1 MTATSRSPVT
11 RGSFCRSSEFDATCE
26 ASQSRMQDQRRGN
39 VCGKGEW
46 PGPGITGWRFESSSA
61 HHRKPRS
68 AGFLVLELP
77 LARWRTRRTPAL
89 AFRRRLRLDMRQTAR
104 RHRVSD
110 AERYRAVTA
119 ARERFLAGDD
129 RVRGVRP
136 EVATSWYRCRE
147 QYHVDPGLSQAPA
160 ASAQDES
167 SAEHTLEHEIVFA
180 QLGGAAASIA
190 GEVESAG
197 GVVTVADSAGR
208 ILTIQGDKETLR
220 RARDSN
226 MAPWSCWSE
235 WATGTNGMGTAL
247 EAPGPVLI
255 TGPEHWCAGFD
266 EWVCAGVSVRDAV
279 THDPIAVLDV
289 STWRAHLPAEAG
301 KWLSRAVGSARAGL
315 RQRARDSG
323 AELAAAFAQTHARS
337 GQSVAALD
345 ASGKVVIADEGA
357 SLFLGVP
364 ARVPAL
370 DPAVRW
376 QPGLNLEGLARH
388 AVKQARNDHGWVG
401 STQIVTELTSE
412 PCRITLRPV
421 FLADQPI
428 GTLALFG
435 SEVGSSMERERTEPV
450 MSRPARVVGVS
461 GDRMVLLHRPEVHFA
476 EADGNA
482 VWLVTEEGRLQAAV
496 RGIDKLEEELAGGEF
511 LRVHRRFLVNLSCVR
526 AVDRGARGELS
537 LIMDGAAREAVPVS
551 RRNVPAVRRA
561 LGL

>member
-1 MTATSRSPVT
+1 MS
-11 RGSFCRSSEFDATCE
+11 
-26 ASQSRMQDQRRGN
+26 
-39 VCGKGEW
+39 
-46 PGPGITGWRFESSSA
+46 
-61 HHRKPRS
+61 
-68 AGFLVLELP
+68 
-77 LARWRTRRTPAL
+77 
-89 AFRRRLRLDMRQTAR
+89 QTAR
-104 RHRVSD
+104 RHRMSD

-190 GEVESAG
+190 NEVESVG
-197 GVVTVADSAGR
+197 GVVTVTDGAGR

-255 TGPEHWCAGFD
+255 SGPEHWCTGFH
-266 EWVCAGVSVRDAV
+266 EWVCAGVAVRDAV
-279 THDPIAVLDV
+279 THDAVAVLDV
-289 STWRAHLPAEAG
+289 STWRSNLPPQAAG
-301 KWLSRAVGSARAGL
+301 WLSTAVGGARAIL

-323 AELAAAFAQTHARS
+323 AELAAAFTQTRARS
-337 GQSVAALD
+337 GQALAALD

-376 QPGLNLEGLARH
+376 QPGLDLG
-388 AVKQARNDHGWVG
+388 QA
-401 STQIVTELTSE
+401 
-412 PCRITLRPV
+412 
-421 FLADQPI
+421 
-428 GTLALFG
+428 
-435 SEVGSSMERERTEPV
+435 GSSRSRLGRLNADRDPAQQRALPDHTAP
-450 MSRPARVVGVS
+450 SLSRRPA
-461 GDRMVLLHRPEVHFA
+461 HR
-476 EADGNA
+476 D
-482 VWLVTEEGRLQAAV
+482 
-496 RGIDKLEEELAGGEF
+496 
-511 LRVHRRFLVNLSCVR
+511 
-526 AVDRGARGELS
+526 ARGLRS
-537 LIMDGAAREAVPVS
+537 
-551 RRNVPAVRRA
+551 
-561 LGL
+561 

>member
-1 MTATSRSPVT
+1 MS
-11 RGSFCRSSEFDATCE
+11 
-26 ASQSRMQDQRRGN
+26 
-39 VCGKGEW
+39 
-46 PGPGITGWRFESSSA
+46 
-61 HHRKPRS
+61 
-68 AGFLVLELP
+68 
-77 LARWRTRRTPAL
+77 
-89 AFRRRLRLDMRQTAR
+89 QTAKG
-104 RHRVSD
+104 HRITD

-180 QLGGAAASIA
+180 HLGGAAASIA
-190 GEVESAG
+190 SEVESVG
-197 GVVTVADSAGR
+197 GVVTVADGAGR
-208 ILTIQGDKETLR
+208 ILTVQGDKETLR

-255 TGPEHWCAGFD
+255 NGPEHWCAGFD
-266 EWVCAGVSVRDAV
+266 EWVCAGVAVRDAV
-279 THDPIAVLDV
+279 TDDPIAVLDV
-289 STWRAHLPAEAG
+289 SAWRANLPAQAAG
-301 KWLSRAVGSARAGL
+301 WLSKVVGSARAIV

-323 AELAAAFAQTHARS
+323 AELAAAFSQASARS
-337 GQSVAALD
+337 GQALAALD
-345 ASGKVVIADEGA
+345 ASGKVVIADEEA

-376 QPGLNLEGLARH
+376 RPSLDLGRLARH
-388 AVKQARNDHGWVG
+388 ATNQARLDRGWVG
-401 STQIVTELTSE
+401 STQIVTGLSSE
-412 PCRITLRPV
+412 PCRITLRPI
-421 FLADQPI
+421 FLADQPV
-428 GTLALFG
+428 GTLAVFG
-435 SEVGSSMERERTEPV
+435 FEDGDPIEREAPERGLSLP
-450 MSRPARVVGVS
+450 SRIVGVA
-461 GDRMVLLHRPEVHFA
+461 GERMVLLRPPEVRFA
-476 EADGNA
+476 EADGND
-482 VWLVTEEGRLQAAV
+482 VWLVTDEGRLQAAV
-496 RGIDKLEEELAGGEF
+496 HGIDKLEEELAGGEF
-511 LRVHRRFLVNLSCVR
+511 LRVHRRFIVNLTCVR
-526 AVDRGARGELS
+526 AVDRGPRGELS

-551 RRNVPAVRRA
+551 RRNLLAVRRA